1 MPIHLL
7 RSLQA
12 LALAAMTAGA
22 AAQGMPPAPQP
33 EAAPSQKP
41 EAAPAPRADFRV
53 QGFRSAA
60 WGMDIAQ
67 VREAVQRDFAP
78 PADAFREM
86 NNPAEGTRALVVRLN
101 DLEPV
106 RGPVLVTY
114 LFEAQGK
121 RLFHVNVNWSTG
133 PTPTEPERAQLAVAG
148 MQLQA
153 AFRRQAWKPQGTAEN
168 VREGTNAVLL
178 FAGVDT
184 ADAAIEIHLAGV
196 ILSDAKGQGAGPSGP
211 TTLHIAYRQHVRG
224 GRR

>member
-1 MPIHLL
+1 MGRNHLVPIHLL

-33 EAAPSQKP
+33 GASSAKP
-41 EAAPAPRADFRV
+41 ADFRV
-53 QGFRSAA
+53 HGFRSAA
-60 WGMDIAQ
+60 WGMDLAQ

-86 NNPAEGTRALVVRLN
+86 DNPAEGTRALVVRLN

-114 LFEAQGK
+114 LFDAQNK

-133 PTPTEPERAQLAVAG
+133 PAPTEAERAQLAVAG

-168 VREGTNAVLL
+168 VREGSNAVLL
-178 FAGVDT
+178 FAGVDA

-196 ILSDAKGQGAGPSGP
+196 ILSDAKGQGAEPSGP
-211 TTLHIAYRQHVRG
+211 TTLRIAYRQHVRG